1 MYFVLTRTV
10 KTLQKINSAVFIS
23 PFNMH
28 TLYEHSLLNKEGL
41 KGKETAGHSF
51 SFLLCRCFQCMCLAN
66 IGK

>member
-1 MYFVLTRTV
+1 MYFVLPRTV

-28 TLYEHSLLNKEGL
+28 TLYEHSLMSKEGP

-51 SFLLCRCFQCMCLAN
+51 SFLLCHGFQWMWLAN